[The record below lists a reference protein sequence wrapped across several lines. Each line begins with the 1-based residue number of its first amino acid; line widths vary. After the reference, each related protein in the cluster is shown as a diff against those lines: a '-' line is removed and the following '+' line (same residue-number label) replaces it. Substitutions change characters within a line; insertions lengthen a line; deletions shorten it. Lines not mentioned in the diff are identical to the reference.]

1 MPYSWATGLDT
12 LARAAESGVYF
23 SMIRTIRFGAV
34 ALSLAAAGALVAAP
48 ASVFAQDSKAK
59 SKTEKGKADAKKPA
73 AKDAGKD
80 KGKDA
85 KGKDA
90 KGKDSGKGK
99 GDAKPDP
106 KGAAKPVAV
115 TTSGDWGVF
124 TAQSGKH
131 KTCYVLAKPTTRAP
145 AALKRDPAYV
155 FISTRPAENVRN
167 EVSIIMG
174 YAMKAGND
182 TKAEIG
188 GVTFD
193 LAPQGA
199 NAWLKNLAEQ
209 DRFLDALRKGS
220 KLTVKAASAK
230 GNVTTDTYS
239 LSGLSGALDRLQK
252 ECP

>member
-1 MPYSWATGLDT
+1 
-12 LARAAESGVYF
+12 
-23 SMIRTIRFGAV
+23 MIRTIRLGALALSFAV
-34 ALSLAAAGALVAAP
+34 AAALAGAPLAP
-48 ASVFAQDSKAK
+48 AHAQEGKGKTEAKSKAK
-59 SKTEKGKADAKKPA
+59 AQADKGKAD
-73 AKDAGKD
+73 
-80 KGKDA
+80 KGKS
-85 KGKDA
+85 
-90 KGKDSGKGK
+90 KDSDKGKGK
-99 GDAKPDP
+99 GKGKGEDKAESKPSAGKGSSAK
-106 KGAAKPVAV
+106 GAKPVPV

-124 TAQSGKH
+124 TTQGGKS
-131 KTCYVLAKPTTRAP
+131 KTCYVLAKPAARAP

-174 YAMKAGND
+174 FAMKAGGD
-182 TKAEIG
+182 ARADIG
-188 GVTFD
+188 GVTFE
-193 LAPQGA
+193 LAPQGS

-220 KLTVKAASAK
+220 KMTVRAASAK